1 MTAQQLKNSI
11 LQMAVQGKL
20 VPQDPNDEPASVLLE
35 RIRAEKEK
43 LIKAGKIRR
52 EKNPSVIFRGSD
64 NLPYEKTGKETRCI
78 ADEIP
83 FEIPDSW
90 AWVCLEQICEYIQRG
105 KSPKYS
111 PIKKYPVIAQ
121 KCNQWSGFSIEKAQ
135 FIAPETI
142 ETYSPERFLRD
153 RDLLWNSTGLGTLG
167 RMAIYK
173 NELNPYGIAVA
184 DSHVTVI
191 RLSALVLPE
200 FFFFYFANPSVQSV
214 IEEQADGTTK
224 QKELSRNTVRSY
236 LTPLPPLAEQQR
248 IVAKIVELL
257 PHLDEYDQAETRVKK
272 LTAEF
277 PEQLKKSI
285 LQWAIQGKLVPQ
297 DPNDE
302 PASVLLDRIR
312 AEKAKLVKAGKL
324 KKDKTESVIFR
335 RDNSHYEKI
344 NGVERCIDDE
354 IPFEIP
360 DSWAWCRIG
369 TVFNLQA
376 GKNITSREIQTESSP
391 GLFPCFGGNGI
402 RGYVSQKNR
411 SGSFAIIGRQGAL
424 CGNINFASG
433 DFYATE
439 HAVVVETFADCSTR
453 WSGLFL
459 QALNLNQYA
468 TSTAQPGL
476 AVKNINW
483 VLIPLPPLAEQKR
496 IVEFYFSLFSEVRT
510 LTQFS
515 L

>member
-1 MTAQQLKNSI
+1 M
-11 LQMAVQGKL
+11 
-20 VPQDPNDEPASVLLE
+20 
-35 RIRAEKEK
+35 
-43 LIKAGKIRR
+43 
-52 EKNPSVIFRGSD
+52 
-64 NLPYEKTGKETRCI
+64 PYEKTGKETRCI
-78 ADEIP
+78 AEDIP
-83 FEIPDSW
+83 FDIPDSW
-90 AWVCLEQICEYIQRG
+90 MWVRFGNLVDYAMGKTPPRKDSDYWNHPIYSWVSIADMIADGHIKETKEKVNARAAETVFRG
-105 KSPKYS
+105 KITP
-111 PIKKYPVIAQ
+111 
-121 KCNQWSGFSIEKAQ
+121 
-135 FIAPETI
+135 PETLLMSFKLTVGRVSI
-142 ETYSPERFLRD
+142 TDIATFHNEAIISIYPFADNERAITKFLFST
-153 RDLLWNSTGLGTLG
+153 LPYLATMGNTKSAIKGNTLNS
-167 RMAIYK
+167 
-173 NELNPYGIAVA
+173 
-184 DSHVTVI
+184 DS
-191 RLSALVLPE
+191 LDAL
-200 FFFFYFANPSVQSV
+200 F
-214 IEEQADGTTK
+214 I
-224 QKELSRNTVRSY
+224 
-236 LTPLPPLAEQQR
+236 PLPPLAEQKR
-248 IVAKIVELL
+248 IVAKIEELL
-257 PHLDEYDQAETRVKK
+257 PHLDEYDQAETRVEK
-272 LTAEF
+272 LNAEF

-297 DPNDE
+297 NPDDE

-312 AEKAKLVKAGKL
+312 AEKAKLVKAGKI
-324 KKDKTESVIFR
+324 KKDKVESVIFR

-411 SGSFAIIGRQGAL
+411 SGSFALIGRQGAL